1 MGMTSTE
8 KESSAVGKKLPTG
21 EAKLLSCAALASV
34 CSFASFQSAFANN
47 YRVCSQGTLSQ
58 LDCLPGSLG
67 TSTLPSTINLQSDGG
82 TEGVTVFN
90 WKVKNC
96 KQTAG
101 QLRGRLSIVLDNS
114 KSSTTTDPSATRA
127 TVLNSFINEFALK
140 ALQSGVSTG
149 SSAYPRIALT
159 SYNGRVG
166 TLDNAN
172 PVDAYNAGFTPSY
185 CSQSTYPTPDSI
197 SAWSESDGVS
207 KFSKCE
213 YLPLVAA
220 DANSI
225 AVNNIRAFA
234 AFTAAQP
241 RGSTDFTYFFK
252 AAGAT
257 LAEANPQN
265 LGNNVVV
272 ITDGL
277 PNIPKNVAA
286 ATCSSSPRLQNEEI
300 VSGEPYQGA
309 GTKDYC
315 VDRQVLNAIDQ
326 AHNEAVQSTYNTINF
341 HHVLY
346 TENQRAYFD
355 YDDAGRPSVNPASFL
370 IENSARTGNGKVKF
384 SYATSESEL
393 LKQLSKTFDHMD
405 VNALQYVSVKVE
417 PAGGGEFNYNAVSP
431 SSPESEFSIKFVGL
445 KTGSNTVTVTPVYQD
460 GSSTTQKFTVNVGA
474 NNTNSSNLSCT
485 SQDTGLTVD
494 GDPIG
499 DKTPDGDGFYHTPSN
514 GDFRDYRNNDPS
526 NLLSENE
533 FAVVGDEQAAA
544 GLRKLRLQGGTGNCG
559 VVAGRDESG
568 GQTRALLW
576 ALLLAPL
583 AFVRVQRRSVRR
595 KS

>member
-1 MGMTSTE
+1 M
-8 KESSAVGKKLPTG
+8 GKKLPSG
-21 EAKLLSCAALASV
+21 ETKLFSCAALASI
-34 CSFASFQSAFANN
+34 CSFASFQSAFAAD
-47 YRVCSQGTLSQ
+47 YQVCSQEALSQ
-58 LDCLPGSLG
+58 LDCLPGSVG
-67 TSTLPSTINLQSDGG
+67 TSTLPNTINLASDGG

-96 KQTAG
+96 KPKTG

-114 KSSTTTDPSATRA
+114 KSSTTTDPNATRA
-127 TVLNSFINEFALK
+127 IVLNQFIDEFTRTALLAGANNNSPDFPK
-140 ALQSGVSTG
+140 
-149 SSAYPRIALT
+149 IALT

-166 TLDNAN
+166 ISDNNNPLD
-172 PVDAYNAGFTPSY
+172 DYNATFTPSY
-185 CSQSTYPTPDSI
+185 CSPSSYPAAEAQF
-197 SAWSESDGVS
+197 AWNESDGVS
-207 KFSKCE
+207 KYSRCE

-220 DANSI
+220 DAN
-225 AVNNIRAFA
+225 AVINLKAFGS
-234 AFTAAQP
+234 FTAAQP

-252 AAGAT
+252 SAGTT
-257 LAEANPQN
+257 LAEANPLN
-265 LGNNVVV
+265 VGNNVLV

-286 ATCSSSPRLQNEEI
+286 ATCKSSSRLQNEAI
-300 VSGEPYQGA
+300 VSGAPYQGA

-315 VDRQVLNAIDQ
+315 VDRQVLTAIAE
-326 AHNEAVQSTYNTINF
+326 AHTEALKSDYQKINF

-355 YDDAGRPSVNPASFL
+355 YDEDGTPSVNPASFL

-405 VNALQYVSVKVE
+405 VNALQYVGVKVQ

-431 SSPESEFSIKFVGL
+431 SAPNSEFSIKFVGL
-445 KTGSNTVTVTPVYQD
+445 KAGSNTVTVTPVYQD
-460 GSSTTQKFTVNVGA
+460 GSSTSQTFTVIVGA
-474 NNTNSSNLSCT
+474 NNTNSSALSC
-485 SQDTGLTVD
+485 SKQDTGLTVD
-494 GDPIG
+494 GDPRG

-514 GDFRDYRNNDPS
+514 GNFRDYRNNDPS

-544 GLRKLRLQGGTGNCG
+544 SLRKLRLQGGTGNCG
-559 VVAGRDESG
+559 VVSG
-568 GQTRALLW
+568 GSHSARSSQALLW
-576 ALLLAPL
+576 VFLLAPF
-583 AFVRVQRRSVRR
+583 AFVRVQRRRVGR
-595 KS
+595 KSK